1 MVSHLHGSA
10 VGARDAAGA
19 KIVGRRW
26 APCSPCALIGVVT
39 RIMAER
45 SEDVQMR
52 SDESMH
58 PKIAMV
64 APSLGILG
72 GQAVAAKVLADHLR
86 VDGYNVQMVPINPPF
101 PRGAGWLKRLR
112 FVRTVANEGL
122 YLPTLRK
129 LRSADVVHIAS
140 ASYWSFLLAPLPA
153 IVAARR
159 WGKPILLNYHSGE
172 ADDHLANWGSLVHP
186 WLKMVDKIVVP
197 SVFLRDVFARHG
209 YEAEVIHNVID
220 TTQFRYRERQPLLP
234 EFLSVR
240 NFEPHYGVEYTLIA
254 FGMIQTVFPAASL
267 TVAGVGPQEAELKHL
282 AQALSLRNVRFI
294 GGVDPAS
301 MPDLYDSHSVFLNSS
316 FVDNQPLSVL
326 EAMASGMPVVS
337 TPIGD
342 IPNMVQD
349 GESATLVPAGDP
361 YAMAKAATLLLE
373 QPERAALMAKRAKE
387 SLMQYDWSNVG
398 PAWDG
403 TYRRLASASSDKEAA

>member
-1 MVSHLHGSA
+1 MTEQHSEESE
-10 VGARDAAGA
+10 
-19 KIVGRRW
+19 
-26 APCSPCALIGVVT
+26 
-39 RIMAER
+39 MATSR
-45 SEDVQMR
+45 SSR
-52 SDESMH
+52 

-72 GQAVAAKVLADHLR
+72 GQAVQAKVLADHLR
-86 VDGYNVQMVPINPPF
+86 ADGYAVELVPINPPF

-112 FVRTVANEGL
+112 YIRTVANEGL

-129 LRSADVVHIAS
+129 LRSAEVVHVNS

-197 SVFLRDVFARHG
+197 SLFLRDVFARHG

-220 TTQFRYRERQPLLP
+220 TGRFRYRERLPLLP

-254 FGMIQTVFPAASL
+254 FAMIQTVFPAASL
-267 TVAGVGPQEAELKHL
+267 TVAGQGPQEPELRHL

-294 GGVDPAS
+294 GAVEPAS
-301 MPDLYDSHSVFLNSS
+301 MADLYDSHSVFLNSS

-342 IPNMVQD
+342 IPNMVED
-349 GESATLVPAGDP
+349 GESGTLVRVGDP
-361 YAMAKAATLLLE
+361 YAMAKAATLLLQ
-373 QPERAALMAKRAKE
+373 QPERAALMAARAKE
-387 SLMQYDWSNVG
+387 SLMQYDWSKVG
-398 PAWDG
+398 RAWAD
-403 TYRRLASASSDKEAA
+403 TYRRLASASPNKEAA

>member
-1 MVSHLHGSA
+1 MT
-10 VGARDAAGA
+10 D
-19 KIVGRRW
+19 
-26 APCSPCALIGVVT
+26 
-39 RIMAER
+39 ER
-45 SEDVQMR
+45 SE
-52 SDESMH
+52 ESVEDSMGRNRVSR
-58 PKIAMV
+58 PRIAMV
-64 APSLGILG
+64 APSLGVLG
-72 GQAVAAKVLADHLR
+72 GQAVQAKVLADHLR
-86 VDGYNVQMVPINPPF
+86 ADGYGVELVPINPPF

-112 FVRTVANEGL
+112 FIRTVANEGL

-129 LRSADVVHIAS
+129 LRSADVVHVLS

-153 IVAARR
+153 IVAARK

-172 ADDHLANWGSLVHP
+172 ADDHLAHWGSLVHP

-209 YEAEVIHNVID
+209 YRAEVIHNIID
-220 TTQFRYRERQPLLP
+220 TGQFRYRERLPLLP

-240 NFEPHYGVEYTLIA
+240 NFEPHYGVEYTLVA
-254 FGMIQTVFPAASL
+254 FAMIQTVFPAASL
-267 TVAGVGPQEAELKHL
+267 TVAGQGPQEAELKHL
-282 AQALSLRNVRFI
+282 AQALALRNVRFI
-294 GGVDPAS
+294 GAVDPVE
-301 MPDLYDSHSVFLNSS
+301 MPSLYDRHSVFLNAS

-342 IPNMVQD
+342 IPNMVKD

-373 QPERAALMAKRAKE
+373 QPQRAALMAQRAKE
-387 SLMQYDWSNVG
+387 SLIHYGWSKVG
-398 PAWDG
+398 PTWAN
-403 TYRRLASASSDKEAA
+403 TYRRLATTSSDREAA

>member
-1 MVSHLHGSA
+1 
-10 VGARDAAGA
+10 
-19 KIVGRRW
+19 
-26 APCSPCALIGVVT
+26 
-39 RIMAER
+39 
-45 SEDVQMR
+45 
-52 SDESMH
+52 
-58 PKIAMV
+58 MV

-72 GQAVAAKVLADHLR
+72 GQAVQAKVLADHLR
-86 VDGYNVQMVPINPPF
+86 VDGYEVKLVPINPPF

-112 FVRTVANEGL
+112 YIRTVANEGL

-129 LRSADVVHIAS
+129 LRCADVVHIAS
-140 ASYWSFLLAPLPA
+140 ASYWSFLLAPMPA

-197 SVFLRDVFARHG
+197 SLFLQKVFARHG
-209 YEAEVIHNVID
+209 YQAEVIHNVID
-220 TTQFRYRERQPLLP
+220 TVQFRYRERLPLLP

-240 NFEPHYGVEYTLIA
+240 NFEPHYGIEYTLTA
-254 FGMIQTVFPAASL
+254 FAMIQTVFPAASL
-267 TVAGVGPQEAELKHL
+267 TIAGQGPQEPELKHL
-282 AQALSLRNVRFI
+282 AQALGVRNVRFI
-294 GGVDPAS
+294 GPVEPAS
-301 MPDLYDSHSVFLNSS
+301 MPDLYDSHSVFLNAS

-326 EAMASGMPVVS
+326 EAMASGMPVVT

-349 GESATLVPAGDP
+349 GESGTLVPAGDP
-361 YAMAKAATLLLE
+361 SAMAKAATLLLE
-373 QPERAALMAKRAKE
+373 QPERAVLMAKRAQE

-398 PAWDG
+398 PAWAD
-403 TYRRLASASSDKEAA
+403 TYRRLASASSNREAA

>member
-1 MVSHLHGSA
+1 
-10 VGARDAAGA
+10 
-19 KIVGRRW
+19 
-26 APCSPCALIGVVT
+26 
-39 RIMAER
+39 MATSR
-45 SEDVQMR
+45 SSR
-52 SDESMH
+52 

-72 GQAVAAKVLADHLR
+72 GQAVQAKVLADHLR
-86 VDGYNVQMVPINPPF
+86 ADGYAVELVPINPPF

-112 FVRTVANEGL
+112 YIRTVANEGL

-129 LRSADVVHIAS
+129 LRSAEVVHVNS

-172 ADDHLANWGSLVHP
+172 ADDHLANWGTLVHP

-197 SVFLRDVFARHG
+197 SLFLRDVFARHG

-220 TTQFRYRERQPLLP
+220 TGRFRYRERLPLLP

-254 FGMIQTVFPAASL
+254 FAMIQTVFPAASL
-267 TVAGVGPQEAELKHL
+267 TVAGQGPQEPELRHL
-282 AQALSLRNVRFI
+282 AQALGLRNVRFI
-294 GGVDPAS
+294 GAVEPAS
-301 MPDLYDSHSVFLNSS
+301 MADLYDSHSVFLNSS

-342 IPNMVQD
+342 IPNMVED
-349 GESATLVPAGDP
+349 GESGTLVRVGDP
-361 YAMAKAATLLLE
+361 YAMAKAATLLLQ
-373 QPERAALMAKRAKE
+373 QPERAALMAARAKE
-387 SLMQYDWSNVG
+387 SLMQYDWSKVG
-398 PAWDG
+398 RAWAD
-403 TYRRLASASSDKEAA
+403 TYRRLASASPNKEAA